1 MQSKLITNKHA
12 LRKLFSLA
20 VFLLVSTYAF
30 AQSAVT
36 GTVTD
41 KSGMPLI
48 GVSVVEK
55 GTTNGNVT
63 DIDGKY
69 SVKVEKGKT
78 LVFSYI
84 GYQTQ
89 EVKVESSVINV
100 TMNEDS
106 QLLDEVV
113 VIGYGSMERK
123 DVTSSITTVKAEDLN
138 VGVYTTPAQLLQGKV
153 PGLTIANTSDPN
165 GSASI
170 SLRGASTLRTGEAM
184 EPYYVIDGVPGVSLS
199 LVAPEDIESID
210 VLRDA
215 SARKLPTA

>member
-84 GYQTQ
+84 GYQT
-89 EVKVESSVINV
+89 
-100 TMNEDS
+100 
-106 QLLDEVV
+106 
-113 VIGYGSMERK
+113 
-123 DVTSSITTVKAEDLN
+123 
-138 VGVYTTPAQLLQGKV
+138 
-153 PGLTIANTSDPN
+153 
-165 GSASI
+165 
-170 SLRGASTLRTGEAM
+170 
-184 EPYYVIDGVPGVSLS
+184 
-199 LVAPEDIESID
+199 
-210 VLRDA
+210 
-215 SARKLPTA
+215 